1 MTIVDVLQ
9 NMWLSKFVF
18 ISPSTVCLPLAGL
31 VDACLIPLS
40 STSSTNLTSTNSL
53 ALMSLP
59 SSSLYNWTQAP
70 FSRSSPPTAPS
81 THLEHTCSVNLPHSL
96 VLVHFVLSAPPPA
109 HIQMYETGSGGQ
121 CGGGR
126 LPPRPLYQH
135 LSGNRKASVTP
146 RELIAHNY
154 VKIATSPFIHIYIN
168 MSRSIIYRYKNIF
181 DLFVWHVNNH

>member
-9 NMWLSKFVF
+9 TIWLSKFVL

-53 ALMSLP
+53 ALMSLS
-59 SSSLYNWTQAP
+59 SSSLCNWTQAP
-70 FSRSSPPTAPS
+70 FSLSSPPAAPS
-81 THLEHTCSVNLPHSL
+81 THLEHTRSVNLPHSQ
-96 VLVHFVLSAPPPA
+96 VLVHLVLSTPPPG
-109 HIQMYETGSGGQ
+109 HIQMYETGSGRR

-135 LSGNRKASVTP
+135 LSGNRKAIVTR
-146 RELIAHNY
+146 RELIAHYY
-154 VKIATSPFIHIYIN
+154 VKIATSPFIQ
-168 MSRSIIYRYKNIF
+168 
-181 DLFVWHVNNH
+181 HVTLYNVLS